1 LSSVDYV
8 RALSDPV
15 TLYDDANED
24 QNVEPKDILNYDY
37 KDKEVLDHWVYDG
50 HSINDIPNYRDVESP
65 LKDM

>member
-1 LSSVDYV
+1 MRCLD
-8 RALSDPV
+8 DPV

-37 KDKEVLDHWVYDG
+37 QDKEVLDYWVYDG

>member
-1 LSSVDYV
+1 V
-8 RALSDPV
+8 RSFNHPV

-37 KDKEVLDHWVYDG
+37 KDEEVLDYWVYDG
-50 HSINDIPNYRDVESP
+50 HSINDIPDHRDVEPP

>member
-1 LSSVDYV
+1 MVSVDNV
-8 RALSDPV
+8 RSFKHPI

-37 KDKEVLDHWVYDG
+37 KDEEVLDYWVYDE
-50 HSINDIPNYRDVESP
+50 HSINDIPDYRDVESP

>member
-1 LSSVDYV
+1 MRSFKH
-8 RALSDPV
+8 PI

-37 KDKEVLDHWVYDG
+37 KDEEVLDYWVYDE
-50 HSINDIPNYRDVESP
+50 HSINDIPDYRDVESP